1 MYYSYL
7 TKLIEEYKRAR
18 NIEKFNYF
26 DANQNAM
33 FREWL
38 KDLKLSLNAN
48 VVHKI
53 SNSNQGNL
61 KIIKSDDK
69 INMTNFLIKN

>member
-7 TKLIEEYKRAR
+7 TKLIEEYKRVR

-38 KDLKLSLNAN
+38 KDLKLSSQLQ
-48 VVHKI
+48 VVI
-53 SNSNQGNL
+53 NEL
-61 KIIKSDDK
+61 KSRI
-69 INMTNFLIKN
+69 

>member
-26 DANQNAM
+26 DANQNAL

-38 KDLKLSLNAN
+38 KDLKLSSQLQ
-48 VVHKI
+48 VVI
-53 SNSNQGNL
+53 NEL
-61 KIIKSDDK
+61 KSRI
-69 INMTNFLIKN
+69 